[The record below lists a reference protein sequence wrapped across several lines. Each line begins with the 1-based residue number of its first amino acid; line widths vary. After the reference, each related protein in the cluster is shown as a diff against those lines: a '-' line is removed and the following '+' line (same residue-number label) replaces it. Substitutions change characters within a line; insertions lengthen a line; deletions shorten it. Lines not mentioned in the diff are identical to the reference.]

1 MQARRKRSSSYM
13 RRKPI
18 VILMLMVLII
28 STMTG
33 CVKVVKI
40 GEEAALTGNVEFNA
54 GDNVA
59 DFWEGLALPELT
71 GKAVDLKEFLTKAN
85 GDLNSLADEYG
96 KYSMGNSGELTYTV
110 KGTATVE
117 EVVTDKK
124 AGYMVISL
132 QDYTGGEEIRLQT
145 GTVFKGS
152 AVRDAL
158 EFIKFGDYKNQEE
171 YAAVSQSIHSVIQT
185 TVIDGVDIAGLTGK
199 QIEFTGCFT
208 VNKNDMLL
216 ITPVVLTVK

>member
-1 MQARRKRSSSYM
+1 MKKQ
-13 RRKPI
+13 
-18 VILMLMVLII
+18 VILLLMLLAITVAA
-28 STMTG
+28 MTG

-40 GEEAALTGNVEFNA
+40 GEEASITGNVEFNA

-59 DFWEGLALPELT
+59 DFWESLALPELT
-71 GKAVDLKEFLTKAN
+71 EKAIDLKVFLEEAN
-85 GDLNSLADEYG
+85 GDLKSLADKYG
-96 KYSMGNSGELTYTV
+96 KYSMGDSGELTYTV
-110 KGTATVE
+110 KGTATVK
-117 EVVTDKK
+117 EVITEKK
-124 AGYMVISL
+124 AGYMVVTL
-132 QDYTGGEEIRLQT
+132 DDYSGTEEIRLQI

-171 YAAVSQSIHSVIQT
+171 YAAVSQSIHQVIQA
-185 TVIDGVDIAGLTGK
+185 TVIDQVGIDSLVEK

-208 VNKNDMLL
+208 VDKNELLL

>member
-1 MQARRKRSSSYM
+1 MRK
-13 RRKPI
+13 KAII
-18 VILMLMVLII
+18 VLMLMVVVI
-28 STMTG
+28 SAMTG

-40 GEEAALTGNVEFNA
+40 GEEAALTGDVEFNA
-54 GDNVA
+54 GDNVT
-59 DFWEGLALPELT
+59 DFWESLALPELT
-71 GKAVDLKEFLTKAN
+71 GKAVDLKEFLTKAD
-85 GDLNSLADEYG
+85 GDLESLADEYG
-96 KYSMGNSGELTYTV
+96 KYSMGDSGELTYTV
-110 KGTATVE
+110 KGTATVK

-124 AGYMVISL
+124 AGYIVVSI
-132 QDYTGGEEIRLQT
+132 QDYEGSEEIRLQI

-185 TVIDGVDIAGLTGK
+185 TVIDQVDVTGLTGK

-208 VNKNDMLL
+208 VDKSDMLL
-216 ITPVVLTVK
+216 ITPVVLTIKE

>member
-1 MQARRKRSSSYM
+1 MRK
-13 RRKPI
+13 KAII
-18 VILMLMVLII
+18 VLMLMVVVI
-28 STMTG
+28 SAMTG

-40 GEEAALTGNVEFNA
+40 GEEAALTGDVEFNA
-54 GDNVA
+54 GDNVT
-59 DFWEGLALPELT
+59 DFWESLALPELT
-71 GKAVDLKEFLTKAN
+71 GKAVDLKEFLTKAD
-85 GDLNSLADEYG
+85 GDLESLADEYG
-96 KYSMGNSGELTYTV
+96 KYSMGDSGELTYTV
-110 KGTATVE
+110 KGTATVK

-124 AGYMVISL
+124 AGYIVVSI
-132 QDYTGGEEIRLQT
+132 QDYEGPEEIRLQI

-185 TVIDGVDIAGLTGK
+185 TVIDQVDVTGLTGK

-208 VNKNDMLL
+208 VDKSDMLL
-216 ITPVVLTVK
+216 ITPVVLTIKE